1 MTPADPSTQTPDA
14 RASEIQTPDFRAR
27 GPRVV
32 GIVALMILLTGL
44 GGWGTMARLS
54 GAIVASG
61 AVELQ
66 SNRQVV
72 QHPEGGVVG
81 KIMVRDGDLVT
92 AGQLLV
98 ALDGTFMQSEMN
110 QIEGQLFELLAR
122 KARLEAE
129 RDGDSALNMSP
140 ELTELAGRHD
150 WVQAH
155 VERQQRLFEARDTTM
170 QSQREQLGEQIA
182 QTESQIRGT
191 EAQLGA
197 SRDQLVL
204 IEAELVDQRSLLEK
218 GLTPATRVS
227 ALERETIGLRGDI
240 GRLEAELARLR
251 GQISATE
258 IEILRLTADRREKAI
273 TLLQDQQVREAELAE
288 RRIAM
293 AERLA
298 RLEIRTP
305 VDGIV
310 WGSQVFVEQSVIQP
324 AEPVMYIVPQ
334 DTPLLIAA
342 RVDATKID
350 QIHIGQAVTLR
361 FPAFNQRL
369 TPELFGTV
377 TNISA
382 DVFTDESSGYS
393 FYRAELQPNP
403 GELARLNGQA
413 LVPGM
418 PVETLI
424 KTTERSPLSY
434 LTKPLTDYF
443 MKAFR
448 ER

>member
-1 MTPADPSTQTPDA
+1 MTQTVLP
-14 RASEIQTPDFRAR
+14 ENTPDFRAR
-27 GPRVV
+27 GPRIA
-32 GIVALMILLTGL
+32 GISALLVLLIGL
-44 GGWGTMARLS
+44 GGWSTIARLS

-61 AVELQ
+61 AVEVQ

-81 KIMVRDGDLVT
+81 EIFVRDGDLIE

-110 QIEGQLFELLAR
+110 LIEGQLFEILAR
-122 KARLEAE
+122 KSRLEAE
-129 RDGDSALNMSP
+129 RDGDQNIRLTA
-140 ELTELAGRHD
+140 ELEQLTTQYD

-155 VERQQRLFEARDTTM
+155 VDRQQRLFEARRNTL
-170 QSQREQLGEQIA
+170 QSQRAQLTEQVA

-191 EAQLGA
+191 DAQLSATRG
-197 SRDQLVL
+197 QLEL
-204 IEAELVDQRSLLEK
+204 INAELTDQRLLLEK
-218 GLTPATRVS
+218 GLTPASRVS
-227 ALERETIGLRGDI
+227 ALERETIGLRGNI

-251 GQISATE
+251 GQIAGTE
-258 IEILRLTADRREKAI
+258 IEILRLTSGRREEAI
-273 TLLQDQQVREAELAE
+273 TLLQDQQVREAELSE
-288 RRIAM
+288 RRIALT
-293 AERLA
+293 EHLA
-298 RLEIRTP
+298 RLDIRAP
-305 VDGIV
+305 VDGII
-310 WGSQVFVEQSVIQP
+310 WGSQVFAVQSVIQP
-324 AEPVMYIVPQ
+324 AEPLMHIVPQ
-334 DTPLLIAA
+334 DAPLLISA
-342 RVDATKID
+342 RVDATQID
-350 QIHIGQAVTLR
+350 QLYIGQDVTLR

-377 TNISA
+377 MNISA
-382 DVFTDESSGYS
+382 DVFTDEATGYS
-393 FYRAELQPNP
+393 FYRAELLPNS
-403 GELARLNGQA
+403 GELSRLNGQP

-424 KTTERSPLSY
+424 KTGDRSPLSY

>member
-1 MTPADPSTQTPDA
+1 MTQMQSP
-14 RASEIQTPDFRAR
+14 ENTPDFRAR
-27 GPRVV
+27 GPRIAGLIALLVL
-32 GIVALMILLTGL
+32 VAGL
-44 GGWGTMARLS
+44 GGWGIFARLS
-54 GAIVASG
+54 GALVASG
-61 AVELQ
+61 AVEVQ

-81 KIMVRDGDLVT
+81 QIFVRDGDAVT
-92 AGQLLV
+92 AGQMLI

-110 QIEGQLFELLAR
+110 LIEGQLFELLAR

-129 RDGDSALNMSP
+129 RDGAH
-140 ELTELAGRHD
+140 ELHLTDELARLADQHD

-155 VERQQRLFEARDTTM
+155 VERQERLFVARNTTL
-170 QSQREQLGEQIA
+170 QSQSEQLRKQIT
-182 QTESQIRGT
+182 QTESQISGT
-191 EAQLGA
+191 EAQLAA

-204 IEAELVDQRSLLEK
+204 IDAELIDQRSLLEK
-218 GLTPATRVS
+218 GLTPASRVS

-240 GRLEAELARLR
+240 GRLEAELARLG
-251 GQISATE
+251 GQVAATE
-258 IEILRLTADRREKAI
+258 IEILRLTASRQEEAI

-288 RRIAM
+288 RRIALS
-293 AERLA
+293 ERLA
-298 RLEIRTP
+298 RLEIRAP

-310 WGSQVFVEQSVIQP
+310 WGSQVFAEQSVIQP

-334 DTPLLIAA
+334 NAPLLVAA
-342 RVDATKID
+342 RVDATQID
-350 QIHIGQAVTLR
+350 QLYIGQAALLR

-369 TPELFGTV
+369 TPELRGTV

-382 DVFTDESSGYS
+382 DVFTDEASGYS
-393 FYRAELQPNP
+393 FYRAELLPDP
-403 GELARLNGQA
+403 GELERLNGQP

-424 KTTERSPLSY
+424 RTSERSPLSY

-443 MKAFR
+443 TKAFR

>member
-1 MTPADPSTQTPDA
+1 MTQVQPP
-14 RASEIQTPDFRAR
+14 ENTPDFRAR
-27 GPRVV
+27 GPRIAGLIALLVL
-32 GIVALMILLTGL
+32 VAGL
-44 GGWGTMARLS
+44 GGWGIFARLS
-54 GAIVASG
+54 GALVASG
-61 AVELQ
+61 AVEVQ

-81 KIMVRDGDLVT
+81 KIFVRDGDAVT
-92 AGQLLV
+92 AGQMLI

-110 QIEGQLFELLAR
+110 LIEGQLFELLAR

-129 RDGDSALNMSP
+129 RDGAQELLLTD
-140 ELTELAGRHD
+140 ELTQLADQHD

-155 VERQQRLFEARDTTM
+155 IERQQRLFAARNTTL
-170 QSQREQLGEQIA
+170 QSQSEQLRKQIT
-182 QTESQIRGT
+182 QTESQISGT
-191 EAQLGA
+191 EAQLAA

-204 IEAELVDQRSLLEK
+204 IDAELIDQRSLLEK
-218 GLTPATRVS
+218 GLTPASRVS

-240 GRLEAELARLR
+240 GRLEAEFARLG
-251 GQISATE
+251 GQIAATE
-258 IEILRLTADRREKAI
+258 IEILRLTAGRQEEAI

-288 RRIAM
+288 RRIALS
-293 AERLA
+293 ERLA
-298 RLEIRTP
+298 RLEIRAP
-305 VDGIV
+305 VNGIV
-310 WGSQVFVEQSVIQP
+310 WGSQVFAEQSVIQP

-334 DTPLLIAA
+334 NAPLLVAA
-342 RVDATKID
+342 RVDATQID
-350 QIHIGQAVTLR
+350 QLYIGQAALLR

-369 TPELFGTV
+369 TPELQGAV

-382 DVFTDESSGYS
+382 DVFTDEASGYS
-393 FYRAELQPNP
+393 FYRAELLPDP
-403 GELARLNGQA
+403 GELDRLNGQP

-424 KTTERSPLSY
+424 RTSERSPLSY

-443 MKAFR
+443 TKAFR